1 MLRQH
6 KLLLLCKNSCKRKL
20 QQNSP
25 MMSISC
31 QWAQACHNSTHR
43 SIAWPL
49 EKLHPS
55 CTRQDWNRE
64 QWRKWWSSA
73 TCSTVNMWST
83 VYHENCVIR
92 SLPWELWSAVYHE
105 NCVMCSLPWELWSAV
120 YNENCVIHS
129 LPWELWSAVYHENCV
144 IRSLQWELC
153 DPQSTM
159 RTVWSPVYH
168 ENCVIRS
175 LPWELWS
182 AVYHENCALNGT
194 WSKQQ
199 TAKADFAI

>member
-6 KLLLLCKNSCKRKL
+6 NLLLLCKNSCKRKL

-83 VYHENCVIR
+83 VYHENCDPQSTMRTV
-92 SLPWELWSAVYHE
+92 WSTVYHE
-105 NCVMCSLPWELWSAV
+105 NCDWQSTMRTVWCAV
-120 YNENCVIHS
+120 YRENCDPQSTMRTV
-129 LPWELWSAVYHENCV
+129 WCAVYRENCV

-159 RTVWSPVYH
+159 RTVWYVQSTVRTVWSAVYN

-182 AVYHENCALNGT
+182 AVYHENCAT
-194 WSKQQ
+194 V
-199 TAKADFAI
+199 